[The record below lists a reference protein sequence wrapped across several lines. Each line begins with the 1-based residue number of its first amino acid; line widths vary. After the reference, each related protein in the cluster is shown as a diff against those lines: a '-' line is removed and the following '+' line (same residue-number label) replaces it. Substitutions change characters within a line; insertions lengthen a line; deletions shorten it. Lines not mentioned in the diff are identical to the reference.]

1 MNLARRANK
10 YFNDSEPWE
19 TAKKNQAQ
27 CATTLNISLQLIRA
41 LAILLEPV
49 IPAMSRSMWTMLNLE
64 GTPVGSGWDTAGQM
78 VLADG
83 HRLGKSEILVA
94 KIDDKRLEEVM
105 QKLLGQQAS
114 GLKAAAKMKP
124 TISVDDFKKLDLRV
138 AKVLSAEKVA
148 KSDKLLK
155 MQLDIGGETRQVL
168 AGIAQHYQPQDLV
181 NKSLVIVANLQP
193 AKLMGQESQ
202 GMILAASNDEG
213 QLSVICPIVD
223 ISPGSIVK

>member
-10 YFNDSEPWE
+10 YFNDSQPWE
-19 TAKKNQAQ
+19 TAKSNQTQ

-49 IPAMSRSMWTMLNLE
+49 IPAMSRSMWKLLALE
-64 GTPVGSGWDTAGQM
+64 GTPEGSGWDSAGQM
-78 VLADG
+78 VLAEG

-94 KIDDKRLEEVM
+94 KVDDKRIEEVM
-105 QKLLGQQAS
+105 MKLLGPEAAGQ
-114 GLKAAAKMKP
+114 KAAEDTKP
-124 TISVDDFKKLDLRV
+124 TITIDDFKKLDLRV
-138 AKVLSAEKVA
+138 AKVVSAEKVA

-155 MQLDIGGETRQVL
+155 LQLDIGGETRQVL

-181 NKSLVIVANLQP
+181 NKLVVIVANLQP

-202 GMILAASNDEG
+202 GMILAASNAEG
-213 QLSVICPIVD
+213 QLSVISPIVE
-223 ISPGSIVK
+223 IAPGSIVK